1 MDMVETLPPPV
12 EMAQMVRVETSDVV
26 MAEMEAAMEDMAE
39 MEAHRE
45 AEVAAVNRLVD
56 RETAAMEL

>member
-12 EMAQMVRVETSDVV
+12 EMAQMVRVEISAVV
-26 MAEMEAAMEDMAE
+26 MAEMEAEMEDMAE

-45 AEVAAVNRLVD
+45 AAVAAVNRLAD
-56 RETAAMEL
+56 KETGAMEL